1 MIKIHKEGRGIVILT
16 VTIVLGINF
25 LTGLFLSILLLYI
38 ISIASIAVLVL
49 IIRFFRV
56 PNRQLVKNDTL
67 IVAPADGKVV
77 AIEKTFV
84 DEFLNEERIQISI
97 FMSIHNVHIN
107 YYPMDGSVVY
117 YKYHPG
123 RYLLASHPKSSS
135 LNERSSIGIKNDKTT
150 ILIRQI
156 AGYVARRVK
165 CYAEKDKTVRQGE
178 ELGFIKFGSRVDV
191 FVPADAKI
199 LVKLD
204 EPTFGGITPLVSLNK
219 DF

>member
-1 MIKIHKEGRGIVILT
+1 MIKIHKEGRTIVILT
-16 VTIVLGINF
+16 VIIVLGINF

-49 IIRFFRV
+49 ILRFFRV
-56 PNRQLVKNDTL
+56 PYRQFVKNDTL

-84 DEFLNEERIQISI
+84 EEYLNEERIQISI

-107 YYPMDGSVVY
+107 YFPMDGSVVY

-123 RYLLASHPKSSS
+123 KYLLARHPKSSS
-135 LNERSSIGIKNDKTT
+135 LNERSSVGIINDKAT

-165 CYAEKDKTVRQGE
+165 CYAELDKNVRQGE

-191 FVPADAKI
+191 FVPSDAKI

-204 EPTFGGITPLVSLNK
+204 ETTFGGITPLVSLK
-219 DF
+219 